1 MTKTSKTSPSLI
13 QAETPLMTIP
23 DIAQLERTSVRTT
36 RRAIKAGL
44 IEVIRIGPKGHLIR
58 VTQEAYQA
66 YRQRLAKR
74 H

>member
-36 RRAIKAGL
+36 RRAAGDL
-44 IEVIRIGPKGHLIR
+44 LSQQG
-58 VTQEAYQA
+58 
-66 YRQRLAKR
+66 
-74 H
+74 